1 MNIVM
6 MTTISAIVLKEWQL
20 VLLSEVISEY
30 GGWGME
36 WAKENEPIRGLAASV
51 FIFLSPRDSQ

>member
-30 GGWGME
+30 GGVGDGMGQR
-36 WAKENEPIRGLAASV
+36 K
-51 FIFLSPRDSQ
+51 